1 MIRNS
6 KERRAFIRINA
17 KVNMKYTKEDLTLE
31 KGIEKEWIIT
41 NGLGGFASSTI
52 IGINTRKYHGLLV
65 APLTPPA
72 RRHLIL
78 SKLDES
84 IEVEGKKYEIYS
96 NMGQNYISK
105 GYKYQISFEKE
116 ELPIFKYKINDIEIK
131 KTICMQYGKNTV
143 GILYKIK
150 TGEKPIKLNLAP
162 IMNFRDFH
170 SMNTGHR
177 FETRQEINKN
187 KVKVIIDNIIQYPVY
202 MNVSEG
208 KYIKHDGDTFNNMF
222 YIEEQKRGFYP
233 EENHVVVG
241 RYEIEIPANQEKEVS
256 FVCSFEE
263 NIEEIDVKK
272 LITQEKNR
280 IRKIIEQ
287 SKIIEKVKNE
297 EEQSEMYIETQEL
310 LKNLIIA
317 SDTFIVKRLSFNLH
331 TIIAGYPWFLDWGRD
346 SLISFEGLLLKTKKE
361 LARDEL
367 IKTYLIAADNFI
379 AYRPNF
385 RLHTLIAGYHWFLDW
400 GRDSLIAFEGLLL
413 IPKRFELAKEIL
425 QTMVRD
431 IKYGL
436 VPNGYSGYDNRPLYN
451 SVDASLLLFEE
462 IQKYITYTGDYKFV
476 KQELYEK
483 LETIIENY
491 CNGIDVDSNNIYLD
505 NDGLIVSGTEDTQN
519 TWMDAKYDG
528 IAVTPRNGKAVEVNS
543 LWYNANKIMESLS
556 KKCGH
561 PLKAKKYKQLAEECK
576 IAFNNKFYN
585 PKNKCLYDVLGDS
598 KIRPNQLFSLSLT
611 YPVVEPDSN
620 QAYDIIA
627 TVEKK
632 LLNAY
637 GLKTLAKGEKDYVE
651 VYEGDGRKRD
661 MSYHQGITWP
671 WLLGLYYD
679 ALKNMLVATNDEKR
693 REELEKKIDKFVV
706 KTNKTFKKELYENGC
721 VGSISELYDSCPPR
735 LPKGAIAQA
744 WSVAEVFRIVLK
756 K

>member
-1 MIRNS
+1 
-6 KERRAFIRINA
+6 
-17 KVNMKYTKEDLTLE
+17 MKYTKEDLTLE

-170 SMNTGHR
+170 SMNTGHK

-202 MNVSEG
+202 MNISEG

-287 SKIIEKVKNE
+287 SKIIEKVK
-297 EEQSEMYIETQEL
+297 MK
-310 LKNLIIA
+310 KN
-317 SDTFIVKRLSFNLH
+317 N
-331 TIIAGYPWFLDWGRD
+331 
-346 SLISFEGLLLKTKKE
+346 
-361 LARDEL
+361 
-367 IKTYLIAADNFI
+367 
-379 AYRPNF
+379 
-385 RLHTLIAGYHWFLDW
+385 
-400 GRDSLIAFEGLLL
+400 
-413 IPKRFELAKEIL
+413 
-425 QTMVRD
+425 
-431 IKYGL
+431 
-436 VPNGYSGYDNRPLYN
+436 
-451 SVDASLLLFEE
+451 
-462 IQKYITYTGDYKFV
+462 QKCI
-476 KQELYEK
+476 
-483 LETIIENY
+483 
-491 CNGIDVDSNNIYLD
+491 
-505 NDGLIVSGTEDTQN
+505 
-519 TWMDAKYDG
+519 
-528 IAVTPRNGKAVEVNS
+528 
-543 LWYNANKIMESLS
+543 
-556 KKCGH
+556 
-561 PLKAKKYKQLAEECK
+561 
-576 IAFNNKFYN
+576 
-585 PKNKCLYDVLGDS
+585 
-598 KIRPNQLFSLSLT
+598 
-611 YPVVEPDSN
+611 
-620 QAYDIIA
+620 
-627 TVEKK
+627 
-632 LLNAY
+632 
-637 GLKTLAKGEKDYVE
+637 
-651 VYEGDGRKRD
+651 
-661 MSYHQGITWP
+661 
-671 WLLGLYYD
+671 
-679 ALKNMLVATNDEKR
+679 
-693 REELEKKIDKFVV
+693 
-706 KTNKTFKKELYENGC
+706 
-721 VGSISELYDSCPPR
+721 
-735 LPKGAIAQA
+735 
-744 WSVAEVFRIVLK
+744 
-756 K
+756 